1 MDVQPVSNRQKRS
14 KSYKEE
20 FGSYMKDVQGYLG
33 KVRRGR
39 SVRDLDE
46 DQPAFD
52 TQAETVR
59 QGRAVDKANAKSN
72 AYDRLLE
79 TSR

>member
-1 MDVQPVSNRQKRS
+1 MDEQAQSVSNRQKRS
-14 KSYKEE
+14 KNYKEE

-39 SVRDLDE
+39 SVKDLDK

-59 QGRAVDKANAKSN
+59 QGRAVNRAN
-72 AYDRLLE
+72 AYDRLME
-79 TSR
+79 IGR